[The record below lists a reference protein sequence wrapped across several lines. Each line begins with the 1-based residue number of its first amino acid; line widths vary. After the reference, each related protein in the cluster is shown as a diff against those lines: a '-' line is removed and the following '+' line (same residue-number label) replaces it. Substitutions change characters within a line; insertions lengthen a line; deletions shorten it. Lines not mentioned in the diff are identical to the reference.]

1 LYCASQ
7 NLALNPGLPCTATG
21 ATAAQRSGGG
31 GSPEQNTKR
40 RAVIGLLL
48 LLQLACLVVSVPTQP
63 GGSGP
68 VRIALY
74 CSGGASS
81 CKTPTCCEP
90 QAKYLSTL
98 TTAAQMAFG
107 DRGGFT
113 VANLTAAAVPQ
124 LTPSQY
130 DVVVFPGGSGNGQAA
145 AVTPAGLV
153 ALRKFVAAGKGYIGT
168 CGGSFLGLQHVGFY
182 LPAKH
187 TPCGDVSS
195 SDKTTQPHCAPATQ
209 EPWDRGDGDVLV
221 EFTQAGLA
229 QVRNVLWAHF

>member
-1 LYCASQ
+1 M
-7 NLALNPGLPCTATG
+7 
-21 ATAAQRSGGG
+21 
-31 GSPEQNTKR
+31 

-168 CGGSFLGLQHVGFY
+168 CGGSSTSASTYQ
-182 LPAKH
+182 PS
-187 TPCGDVSS
+187 TPRAETSPHPTRQPSRTAPPPPKSRGIAVTVTSWSS
-195 SDKTTQPHCAPATQ
+195 SRRRAWH
-209 EPWDRGDGDVLV
+209 R
-221 EFTQAGLA
+221 
-229 QVRNVLWAHF
+229 